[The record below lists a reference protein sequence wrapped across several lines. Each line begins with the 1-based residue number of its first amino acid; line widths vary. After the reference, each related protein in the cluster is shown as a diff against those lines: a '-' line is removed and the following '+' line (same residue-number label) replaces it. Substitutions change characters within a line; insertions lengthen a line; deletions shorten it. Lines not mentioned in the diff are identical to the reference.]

1 MDTILLGT
9 TSDAKLNIIKD
20 IVKDSYNVVPVDV
33 DSGISD
39 QPLDEETT
47 IQGAI
52 NRAKQAT
59 LETHDYEFSIG
70 LEGGLSKINGIYCL
84 VCVSAIVDKKD
95 NVYIGV
101 SNKLPLP
108 KEVSEKVLRGEQ
120 FGEVIREF
128 MKNTK
133 EVAPEFLDHIREL
146 IERKK
151 SFTSAFRTSFLR
163 YRSNAK
169 SKNLSRYARSD

>member
-1 MDTILLGT
+1 MNTILLGT
-9 TSDAKLNIIKD
+9 TNETKFKIIKD
-20 IVKDSYNVVPVDV
+20 FIKDSYNIVPVNV

-59 LETHDYEFSIG
+59 HKMQNYEFSIG

-101 SNKLPLP
+101 SDKLPLP
-108 KEVSEKVLRGEQ
+108 KEVSKRVFRGEQ

-133 EVAPEFLDHIREL
+133 ETAPEFLDHIQEL

-151 SFTSAFRTSFLR
+151 SFTSAFRTSFLT
-163 YRSNAK
+163 YK
-169 SKNLSRYARSD
+169 FKKGFIQKK